1 MAAGCKR
8 RVFPAGCHILVILS
22 HSVPEIQ
29 TAQPYTL
36 RETAL
41 SRAAVRASLEKELRA
56 ALQERLG
63 ETGAVLSEYFTEYEE
78 NGMLTLT
85 LRSECEERIDEET
98 LRP

>member
-1 MAAGCKR
+1 MADATA
-8 RVFPAGCHILVILS
+8 VFS
-22 HSVPEIQ
+22 
-29 TAQPYTL
+29 L
-36 RETAL
+36 RDEQDQ
-41 SRAAVRASLEKELRA
+41 ELRA

-63 ETGAVLSEYFTEYEE
+63 ETGTVLSEYFTEYEE

>member
-1 MAAGCKR
+1 MPGADLRCRRGAGKVAR
-8 RVFPAGCHILVILS
+8 
-22 HSVPEIQ
+22 
-29 TAQPYTL
+29 T
-36 RETAL
+36 
-41 SRAAVRASLEKELRA
+41 